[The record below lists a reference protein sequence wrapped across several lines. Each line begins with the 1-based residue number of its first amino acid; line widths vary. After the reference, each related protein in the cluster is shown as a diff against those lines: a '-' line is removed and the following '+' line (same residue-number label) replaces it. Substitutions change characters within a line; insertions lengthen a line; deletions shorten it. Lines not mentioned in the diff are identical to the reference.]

1 MIGGDVLK
9 RERLRLLTARC
20 DVGASREVIP
30 GLYEVLLEEAAR
42 MLATGAA
49 EESEFAF
56 FAAVCQWSPQQIAM
70 ELEQAIWLPAACSA
84 APLLETIGL
93 AAGEIGEIGEMRA
106 EMQSPPETRP
116 RPERQPHQPH
126 ALYFALIEG
135 IGGEYARQ
143 ARRVT

>member
-9 RERLRLLTARC
+9 REKLRLLTARC
-20 DVGASREVIP
+20 DVGASREIIP
-30 GLYEVLLEEAAR
+30 GLYEVLPEEAAR

-70 ELEQAIWLPAACSA
+70 ELERAIWLPAATSA
-84 APLLETIGL
+84 TPLLESIGL
-93 AAGEIGEIGEMRA
+93 APGEMRA
-106 EMQSPPETRP
+106 EMQPPPEVQP
-116 RPERQPHQPH
+116 RPEKQPHQPH
-126 ALYFALIEG
+126 ALYFALIAG

-143 ARRVT
+143 ARHGA

>member
-1 MIGGDVLK
+1 VLK
-9 RERLRLLTARC
+9 REKLRLLTARC
-20 DVGASREVIP
+20 DVGASREIIP
-30 GLYEVLLEEAAR
+30 GLYEVLPEEAAR

-56 FAAVCQWSPQQIAM
+56 FAAVCQWSPQQMAM

-84 APLLETIGL
+84 TPLLESIGL
-93 AAGEIGEIGEMRA
+93 APPAEMRA
-106 EMQSPPETRP
+106 ERRPPPELQP
-116 RPERQPHQPH
+116 RPEPQPHQPH

-143 ARRVT
+143 ARHVT

>member
-1 MIGGDVLK
+1 
-9 RERLRLLTARC
+9 
-20 DVGASREVIP
+20 
-30 GLYEVLLEEAAR
+30 

-56 FAAVCQWSPQQIAM
+56 FAAVCQWSPQQMAM

-84 APLLETIGL
+84 TPLLESIGL
-93 AAGEIGEIGEMRA
+93 APPAEMRA
-106 EMQSPPETRP
+106 ERRPPPELQP
-116 RPERQPHQPH
+116 RPEPQPHQPH

-143 ARRVT
+143 ARHVT

>member
-49 EESEFAF
+49 QESEFAF

-70 ELEQAIWLPAACSA
+70 ELERAIWLPAACSA

-93 AAGEIGEIGEMRA
+93 AAGEIGEMRA
-106 EMQSPPETRP
+106 ETQSPPEMQS
-116 RPERQPHQPH
+116 RPERQPQQPH

-143 ARRVT
+143 ARHVT